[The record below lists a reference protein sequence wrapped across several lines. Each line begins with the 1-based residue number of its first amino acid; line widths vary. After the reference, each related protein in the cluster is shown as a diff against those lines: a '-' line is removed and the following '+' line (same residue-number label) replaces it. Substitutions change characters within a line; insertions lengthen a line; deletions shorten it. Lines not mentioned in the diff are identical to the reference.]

1 MSENKS
7 FQRCTRCIFDTTVSD
22 IVFDSKGECQY
33 CKIHDEMER
42 LHPLGDLGEERLKNS
57 IEKIKKKGRGE
68 KYDCVVGT
76 SGGRDSTYT
85 LYIAVKL
92 GLRPLAVHFDNG
104 WNTDI
109 SVRNVKNACK
119 ILDIDLYTVVADWE
133 EFKDLQISFLKT
145 STPDAD
151 IPSDYA
157 IVSTLYKV
165 ASKEGIKYILNGHS
179 FRTEGTTP
187 ISWMYMDGRYFKSV
201 CKKFGVNK
209 KIKSFPILTAT
220 SLFYYS
226 IIKRIRYF
234 FILENIE
241 YIQKDIDKVIKKELE
256 WEYYGGHHHE
266 NTYTKFFQSYYLP
279 KKFNIDK
286 RKREYS
292 ALIRSDQFSR
302 EKALEI
308 IEKDNYEYDEDVVK
322 YVINKLGLSQNQW
335 KEIMESP
342 IKSHEDYP
350 TYLKLIKLFR
360 FPIKIAVKLKLL
372 PNILYLKYAQ

>member
-1 MSENKS
+1 MINNS
-7 FQRCTRCIFDTTVSD
+7 FQRCSRCIFDTTVHD
-22 IVFDSKGECQY
+22 IVFDTEGVCQY
-33 CKIHDEMER
+33 CSIHDEMER
-42 LHPLGDLGEERLKNS
+42 LHPLGDEGEKRLKKS
-57 IEKIKKKGRGE
+57 IEIIKNKGRGK
-68 KYDCVVGT
+68 KYDCIVGI
-76 SGGRDSTYT
+76 SGGRDSTYS
-85 LYIAVKL
+85 LYIAVKF

-109 SVRNVKNACK
+109 SVRNVKNACE
-119 ILDIDLYTVVADWE
+119 ILNVDLYTVVADWE

-201 CKKFGVNK
+201 CKKYGMNK
-209 KIKSFPILTAT
+209 RIKSFPVLTAT
-220 SLFYYS
+220 TLFYYS
-226 IIKRIRYF
+226 IIKRIKYF

-241 YIQKDIDKVIKKELE
+241 YIQKNVDDILEKELK

-266 NTYTKFFQSYYLP
+266 NSYTKFFQSYYLP

-292 ALIRSDQFSR
+292 ALIRSGQFSR
-302 EKALEI
+302 DKAIEI
-308 IEKDNYEYDEDVVK
+308 IKMDGYHYDEDLVN
-322 YVINKLGLSQNQW
+322 YVINKLGLSKNDW
-335 KEIMESP
+335 EEIMRAP
-342 IKSHEDYP
+342 IKTHDDYP
-350 TYLKLIKLFR
+350 TYLPLIKILR
-360 FPIKIAVKLKLL
+360 WPIKLAVRFKLL
-372 PNILYLKYAQ
+372 PNILYLKYAK